1 MNPMKTVTALMF
13 AALAVAPAAQGPRE
27 GARAPGFTDAGKA
40 ALTQQMNAAVSSG
53 DTPGVVEMVVNR
65 DGVLFEGAAKLP
77 VNSIFQIASMTKP
90 V

>member
-1 MNPMKTVTALMF
+1 MSLMKTVAALLF
-13 AALAVAPAAQGPRE
+13 AALAVAPAAQSPRD
-27 GARAPGFTDAGKA
+27 RAKVPGFTDAGKA

-77 VNSIFQIASMTKP
+77 LNSIFQIASRP
-90 V
+90 SR